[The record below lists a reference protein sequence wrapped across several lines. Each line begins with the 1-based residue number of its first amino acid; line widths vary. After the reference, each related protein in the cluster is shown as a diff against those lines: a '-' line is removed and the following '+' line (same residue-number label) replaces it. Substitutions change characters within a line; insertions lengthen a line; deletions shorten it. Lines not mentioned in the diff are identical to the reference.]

1 MKEPK
6 ENECC
11 AMHCFPLYFESIDDV
26 LDTSEGLTDGRVGQ
40 EVAEAA
46 QQAGAA
52 VPQQHEA
59 GAVGVRSARDCAVD
73 ERIEKKNRNES
84 FHQVDW
90 QWTSIDES
98 YTEFASLPRRRP

>member
-73 ERIEKKNRNES
+73 ERIEKKKQKRIIS
-84 FHQVDW
+84 
-90 QWTSIDES
+90 SS
-98 YTEFASLPRRRP
+98 